1 MLWARVVN
9 TAEVV
14 TKYEIG
20 RAIVEEM
27 QDGAERA
34 AYGKRV
40 LQGVSNIL
48 TESLGDG
55 WSVETLTLCR
65 KFYTTYCSKIVN
77 SVYEIAKTNSVNT
90 EMLRFYWSLGRDIVN
105 LKAEAR
111 WGNKFLK
118 TLSADLRKANPDTSS
133 FSETNLK
140 YMKYFYEMYQDAI
153 EICPQDEDKSSTAI
167 CPQLGDKIIEDI
179 VSVSWGHQCI
189 STICAPQ
196 TSVQLI
202 L

>member
-1 MLWARVVN
+1 M
-9 TAEVV
+9 
-14 TKYEIG
+14 
-20 RAIVEEM
+20 
-27 QDGAERA
+27 
-34 AYGKRV
+34 
-40 LQGVSNIL
+40 SNIL
-48 TESLGDG
+48 TERLGDG

-111 WGNKFLK
+111 WENKFLK
-118 TLSADLRKANPDTSS
+118 TLSADLRQANPNTSS

-167 CPQLGDKIIEDI
+167 SPQVGD
-179 VSVSWGHQCI
+179 
-189 STICAPQ
+189 
-196 TSVQLI
+196 
-202 L
+202 